1 MNYDAQSFA
10 DNLGHK
16 LRKLS
21 DREMG
26 MMQAKILQCYNDS
39 LSPPIS
45 TSHVHD
51 SANCVSAI
59 LHRLAGTWLLLNCKN
74 INVYNSFKYIYIIVA
89 IGEMKIHPTWR
100 M

>member
-1 MNYDAQSFA
+1 MNDDAQSFA

-39 LSPPIS
+39 LAPPAPHQTYMTPQTAYQPS
-45 TSHVHD
+45 FTD
-51 SANCVSAI
+51 
-59 LHRLAGTWLLLNCKN
+59 LLGHGSC
-74 INVYNSFKYIYIIVA
+74 
-89 IGEMKIHPTWR
+89 
-100 M
+100 